1 MTTALATTDD
11 LKALSE
17 TLSLKPTALSTVL
30 KFEAQTNSIVIRMSA
45 TDVAGMARARGSS

>member
-1 MTTALATTDD
+1 MTTAPATTDD

-17 TLSLKPTALSTVL
+17 TLSLKPSALSTVL